1 MLVALAGVVIA
12 GVLGLLTFGV
22 QATAGPDGLPLAV
35 AVPGPQLEPVARQV
49 TAHGGDQVAWRVT
62 DPAQAQRLLA
72 DKEIYGYLT
81 IAPGSVTATTSGAL
95 NPPAAQAAEQVL
107 RGAGGAVAQAMHAP
121 PVTITIV
128 HRTTL
133 GAKAIPLAATALL
146 WIAALAANALLF
158 VLALRRKQKP
168 TAGARLTLIASA
180 AVLGPALV
188 FGLANWWAPEI
199 GWTWPDLGYLALVSG
214 AFAALQAAVLR
225 LAGYAGI
232 PILGLLYLMAPSVAG
247 QPPELI
253 DPVYRALIWSW
264 TPFRFATEPLRS
276 LLFLGDRTADV
287 TTGLIV
293 FGAIAFAG
301 LVVSSWPGR
310 ARTVPPEPVGVPDG
324 TVAAVNRSSR
334 VGQMGATPRSSG

>member
-1 MLVALAGVVIA
+1 MMSSGRGVLVALAGVVIA

-22 QATAGPDGLPLAV
+22 QATAGPDGVPLAV
-35 AVPGPQLEPVARQV
+35 AIPSPQLDPVARQV

-62 DPAQAQRLLA
+62 DPAHARQLLD

-81 IAPGSVTATTSGAL
+81 IAPGAVTATTSGAL

-121 PVTITIV
+121 PMTVTIV
-128 HRTTL
+128 HPTSI
-133 GAKAIPLAATALL
+133 GAKAIPLAATALM

-158 VLALRRKQKP
+158 VLALRRGRKP
-168 TAGARLTLIASA
+168 SAGARLTLVASA

-188 FGLANWWAPEI
+188 FGLANWWAPEVA
-199 GWTWPDLGYLALVSG
+199 WTWPDLGYLALVSG

-225 LAGYAGI
+225 LAGFAGI
-232 PILGLLYLMAPSVAG
+232 PILALLYLMAPSVAG

-253 DPVYRALIWSW
+253 DPVYRTLIWSW
-264 TPFRFATEPLRS
+264 TPFRFVTEPLRS

-287 TTGLIV
+287 NTGLIV
-293 FGAIAFAG
+293 FASIAVAG
-301 LVVSSWPGR
+301 LVVSLWP
-310 ARTVPPEPVGVPDG
+310 ARKATNVPSETMGAPDG
-324 TVAAVNRSSR
+324 TVTAV
-334 VGQMGATPRSSG
+334 GARR